1 MPDEQP
7 CPADGFAHCDAALP
21 LPVSVDHGG
30 KLFERI
36 EANTPEA
43 GIDHIGTTRSGEPLH
58 PASFCPRHGNRKGQG
73 AFRIAGLGSFVT
85 FLAHQE
91 K

>member
-1 MPDEQP
+1 MNNFERRR
-7 CPADGFAHCDAALP
+7 GAHCDAALS

-36 EANTPEA
+36 EVKKPSS
-43 GIDHIGTTRSGEPLH
+43 GINFIETTDSGEPLH
-58 PASFCPRHGNRKGQG
+58 SASFCPRHGNRKEQG

-85 FLAHQE
+85 FLVHQE